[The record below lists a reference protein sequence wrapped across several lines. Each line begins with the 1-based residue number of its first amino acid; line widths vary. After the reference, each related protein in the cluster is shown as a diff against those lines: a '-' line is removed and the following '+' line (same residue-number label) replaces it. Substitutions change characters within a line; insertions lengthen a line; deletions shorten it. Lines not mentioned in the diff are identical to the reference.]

1 MKNNFGDFNEGQYV
15 EKYRKVRKGD
25 EDKILFEGIHA

>member
-1 MKNNFGDFNEGQYV
+1 MKNNFNEGQYV

-25 EDKILFEGIHA
+25 GDRILFEGIHA